1 VPNTLFSN
9 KIARF
14 APPFFRVKHNMENK
28 NTLIGTILLG
38 FLIFGLFYYTNQNKK
53 PVSPASK
60 AQTTQS
66 QPGSAN
72 NVAMPIGSDSAMA
85 AAPVSSADSA
95 AAIGQLGPFAA
106 AASGTER
113 EYVIENEV
121 QKITISSKGGTI
133 KSVLLKKYVTW
144 DKKPLYLFTDKTQQ
158 FNYQFVISGNRIVNT
173 KNLYFE
179 PTGESFEVK
188 GTEQKTITFRLRAG
202 DGQYFEQKYTLK
214 GDDYKV
220 GYDVSVVGLDKVM
233 PNSNDIQLT
242 WTNTLQNL
250 EHSVATERRYS
261 ALYYRYSSGDVAH
274 LDEDKPAQ
282 QEALTGKA
290 DWVSFKQQFFN
301 ATIFGKGLFS
311 GSVKADFAKEDK
323 NYVKKYDATLI
334 MDYHPAPSTTYPM
347 SFYFGPNRYSTLK
360 KSGDDFES
368 IIKLSPDNFVFN
380 WIKYI
385 TKFAIIPTFNI
396 LDAVHLNYGII
407 ILILTIL
414 LKLVLT
420 PLTWRAI
427 KSGAFMKVLKPEID
441 GLKEKYGDDTQKI
454 STEQMK
460 IYQKAGVSP
469 FGGCLPMVLQMP
481 ILLSMYYFF
490 PNSIELRQQPFLWA
504 TDLSS
509 YDAVM
514 TWVTPIFGQDHLS
527 LFTVLMTITSI
538 LSAVYNQ
545 NQSGMA
551 NQQPGMQY
559 MPYIMPVMLMF
570 MFNGFPAALTY
581 YYLLQN
587 VLTVG
592 QQWVMQKYFIDE
604 AALHRKI
611 EENKKNPV
619 KKSGLMKK
627 LEDIQKQA
635 EAQKNQGKKK

>member
-1 VPNTLFSN
+1 
-9 KIARF
+9 
-14 APPFFRVKHNMENK
+14 MENK
-28 NTLIGTILLG
+28 NTLIGTILLA
-38 FLIFGLFYYTNQNKK
+38 FLIFGLFWYSNKFNK
-53 PVSPASK
+53 PTGASAK
-60 AQTTQS
+60 AGTSQTQSTPGTSATSDNTTQPNTGNDTIVS
-66 QPGSAN
+66 
-72 NVAMPIGSDSAMA
+72 
-85 AAPVSSADSA
+85 AAPVALDSA
-95 AAIGQLGPFAA
+95 AAQGQLGPFAA
-106 AASGTER
+106 TANGTDKD
-113 EYVIENEV
+113 YVIENEV
-121 QKITISSKGGTI
+121 QKITISSRGGAI
-133 KSVLLKKYVTW
+133 KSVLLKKYTTW
-144 DKKPLYLFTDKTQQ
+144 DKKPLYLFTDRTQQ
-158 FNYQFVISGNRIVNT
+158 FSYQFVIAGNRIVNT

-179 PTGESFEVK
+179 PIGESFEVK
-188 GTEQKTITFRLRAG
+188 GTEQKTITFRLKAG

-214 GDDYKV
+214 GDDYHV
-220 GYDVSVVGLDKVM
+220 GYDVTAVGLDKIM

-261 ALYYRYSSGDVAH
+261 ALYYRYSNGDVAH
-274 LDEDKPAQ
+274 LDEDKPNQ
-282 QEALTGKA
+282 QDALTGKA
-290 DWVSFKQQFFN
+290 DWISFKQQFFN
-301 ATIFGKGLFS
+301 ATIFGKGLFK
-311 GSVKADFAKEDK
+311 GSVKADFSKDDK

-334 MDYHPAPSTTYPM
+334 MDYHPAQTATYAM
-347 SFYFGPNRYSTLK
+347 GFYFGPNRYSTLK

-385 TKFAIIPTFNI
+385 TKFAIIPVFNI

-420 PLTWRAI
+420 PLTWKAI

-441 GLKEKYGDDTQKI
+441 ALKEKYGDDSQKI

-469 FGGCLPMVLQMP
+469 FGGCLPMLLQMP

-504 TDLSS
+504 SDLSS
-509 YDAVM
+509 YDAIF
-514 TWVTPIFGQDHLS
+514 TWVTPILGQDHLS

-551 NQQPGMQY
+551 NTQPGMQY

-570 MFNGFPAALTY
+570 MFNSFPAALTY

-587 VLTVG
+587 VLTVA

-604 AALHRKI
+604 AALIAKV
-611 EENKKNPV
+611 EENKKNPA
-619 KKSGLMKK
+619 KKSGLMKR

-635 EAQKNQGKKK
+635 EAQQRGAKKK

>member
-1 VPNTLFSN
+1 
-9 KIARF
+9 
-14 APPFFRVKHNMENK
+14 MENK

-38 FLIFGLFYYTNQNKK
+38 ILLFGTFWYSNQNNK
-53 PVSPASK
+53 PAGPASK
-60 AQTTQS
+60 AETAQGRSGDSTASAHTKDSSIVQNNAV
-66 QPGSAN
+66 QPAKL
-72 NVAMPIGSDSAMA
+72 
-85 AAPVSSADSA
+85 DSA
-95 AAIGQLGPFAA
+95 AAQGQLVPFAA
-106 AASGTER
+106 DATGTDK
-113 EYVIENEV
+113 EYTIENEV
-121 QKITISSKGGTI
+121 QKITISAKGGTI
-133 KSVLLKKYVTW
+133 KSVMLKKYSTW

-158 FNYQFVISGNRIVNT
+158 FSYQFVISGNRIINT
-173 KNLYFE
+173 GNLYFE
-179 PTGESFEVK
+179 PIGESFEVK
-188 GTEQKTITFRLRAG
+188 GEEQKSITFRLKAG
-202 DGQYFEQKYTLK
+202 DGQYFEQKYSLK
-214 GDDYKV
+214 GGDYQV
-220 GYDVSVVGLDKVM
+220 GYDVNVVGLDKVM

-250 EHSVATERRYS
+250 EHSVETERRYS
-261 ALYYRYSSGDVAH
+261 ALYYKYSSGDVAH
-274 LDEDKPAQ
+274 LDEDKAAQ
-282 QEALTGKA
+282 QEALAGKT

-311 GSVKADFAKEDK
+311 RGSVKADFNKDEK

-334 MDYHPAPSTTYPM
+334 MDYHPAPKASYAM

-360 KSGDDFES
+360 ATGEDFQS
-368 IIKLSPDNFVFN
+368 IIKLSPDNFAFN

-385 TKFAIIPTFNI
+385 TKFAILPVFNI
-396 LDAVHLNYGII
+396 LDAIHLNYGII

-420 PLTWRAI
+420 PLTWKAI

-441 GLKEKYGDDTQKI
+441 ALKEKYGDDTQKI
-454 STEQMK
+454 QTEQMK
-460 IYQKAGVSP
+460 IYSKAGVSP
-469 FGGCLPMVLQMP
+469 FGGCLPMLLQMP

-514 TWVTPIFGQDHLS
+514 TWATPILGQTHLS
-527 LFTVLMTITSI
+527 LFTILMTITSI

-545 NQSGMA
+545 NQSGMS

-587 VLTVG
+587 VLTVA
-592 QQWVMQKYFIDE
+592 QQWIMQKFFIDE
-604 AALHRKI
+604 AELHRKI

-627 LEDIQKQA
+627 LEEIQKQA
-635 EAQKNQGKKK
+635 EAQQRAAGKK

>member
-1 VPNTLFSN
+1 
-9 KIARF
+9 
-14 APPFFRVKHNMENK
+14 MENK
-28 NTLIGTILLG
+28 NTLIGSVLMAVLV
-38 FLIFGLFYYTNQNKK
+38 FGLFWYSNQNKK
-53 PVSPASK
+53 NTPPVPKSQTAQS
-60 AQTTQS
+60 QTTTS
-66 QPGSAN
+66 SAN
-72 NVAMPIGSDSAMA
+72 VDTHSVATPLAKDSTKTAAVAAPQDSATA
-85 AAPVSSADSA
+85 LS
-95 AAIGQLGPFAA
+95 QLGPFATA
-106 AASGTER
+106 ARGVEK
-113 EYVIENEV
+113 EYVIENEL
-121 QKITISSKGGTI
+121 QRITISSKGGAI
-133 KSVLLKKYVTW
+133 KSVQLKKYVTW
-144 DKKPLYLFTDKTQQ
+144 DKKPLMLFTGKSQQ
-158 FNYQFVISGNRIVNT
+158 FSYQFFISGNRQVNT
-173 KNLYFE
+173 KDLYFE
-179 PTGESFEVK
+179 AIGDTFEVK
-188 GTEQKTITFRLRAG
+188 GNEQKSITLRLKAG

-214 GDDYKV
+214 GDDYHV
-220 GYDVSVVGLDKVM
+220 GYDVNLVGFDKIIT
-233 PNSNDIQLT
+233 NNKSFQLS

-261 ALYYRYSSGDVAH
+261 ALYYKYGSGEVAN
-274 LDEDKPAQ
+274 LDENKDKE

-290 DWVSFKQQFFN
+290 DWISFKQQFFN
-301 ATIFGKGLFS
+301 ASLFCKGLFT
-311 GSVKADFAKEDK
+311 GSVKADYNKDDQT
-323 NYVKKYDATLI
+323 YVKKYDATLFI
-334 MDYHPAPSTTYPM
+334 DYNQAPTATYAM
-347 SFYFGPNRYSTLK
+347 GFYFGPNRYSTLK
-360 KSGDDFES
+360 KTGDDFES

-385 TKFAIIPTFNI
+385 TKFAIIPVFNI

-420 PLTWRAI
+420 PLTWKAI

-441 GLKEKYGDDTQKI
+441 ELKVKYKDDTQKI
-454 STEQMK
+454 SAEQMK

-469 FGGCLPMVLQMP
+469 FGGCLPMLLQMP

-509 YDAVM
+509 YDSIVNFA
-514 TWVTPIFGQDHLS
+514 TPILGQDHIS
-527 LFTVLMTITSI
+527 LFTILMTLTSI

-570 MFNGFPAALTY
+570 MFNSFPAALTY

-587 VLTVG
+587 VLTVA
-592 QQWVMQKYFIDE
+592 QQWAMQKFFIDE

-611 EENKKNPV
+611 EENKKNPA
-619 KKSGLMKK
+619 KKSGLMKR

>member
-1 VPNTLFSN
+1 
-9 KIARF
+9 
-14 APPFFRVKHNMENK
+14 MENK

-38 FLIFGLFYYTNQNKK
+38 LLIFGLFWYSNQFKK
-53 PVSPASK
+53 PASPSAKPESS
-60 AQTTQS
+60 QTQS
-66 QPGSAN
+66 DTVAPKAINDTTTATKSAAIAAIP
-72 NVAMPIGSDSAMA
+72 VIDSA
-85 AAPVSSADSA
+85 SAQ
-95 AAIGQLGPFAA
+95 GQLGPFAA
-106 AASGTER
+106 AANGADKDF
-113 EYVIENEV
+113 VIENEV
-121 QKITISSKGGTI
+121 QKITISAKGGSI
-133 KSVLLKKYVTW
+133 KSVQLKKYTTW
-144 DKKPLYLFTDKTQQ
+144 DKKPLFLFTDKTQQ
-158 FNYQFVISGNRIVNT
+158 FNYQFIIAGNRIVST

-179 PTGESFEVK
+179 PIGESFEVK
-188 GTEQKTITFRLRAG
+188 GTEEKTISFRLKAG

-214 GDDYKV
+214 GDDYHV
-220 GYDVSVVGLDKVM
+220 GYDVNVVGLDKVL

-242 WTNTLQNL
+242 WSNTLQNL

-274 LDEDKPAQ
+274 LDEDKPNQ
-282 QEALTGKA
+282 QEALNGKA
-290 DWVSFKQQFFN
+290 DWISFKQQFFN
-301 ATIFGKGLFS
+301 ATIFGKGLFK
-311 GSVKADFAKEDK
+311 GSVKADFNKDDK

-334 MDYHPAPSTTYPM
+334 MDYHSAPTASYAM
-347 SFYFGPNRYSTLK
+347 GFYFGPNRYSTLK
-360 KSGDDFES
+360 KTGEDFES

-385 TKFAIIPTFNI
+385 TKFAILPTFNI

-420 PLTWRAI
+420 PLTWKAI
-427 KSGAFMKVLKPEID
+427 KSGAYMKVLKPEID
-441 GLKEKYGDDTQKI
+441 GLKEKYGDDSQKI

-514 TWVTPIFGQDHLS
+514 TWTNALPLIGTHLS
-527 LFTVLMTITSI
+527 LFTVLMTITSV

-570 MFNGFPAALTY
+570 MFNDFPAALTY

-587 VLTVG
+587 VLTVA
-592 QQWVMQKYFIDE
+592 QQWVMQKFFIDE

-611 EENKKNPV
+611 EENKKNPA

-635 EAQKNQGKKK
+635 EAQQKATSAKKK

>member
-1 VPNTLFSN
+1 
-9 KIARF
+9 
-14 APPFFRVKHNMENK
+14 MENK
-28 NTLIGTILLG
+28 DTLIGTILLG
-38 FLIFGLFYYTNQNKK
+38 ILIFGMFWYSNQFKK
-53 PVSPASK
+53 PIPPAGK
-60 AQTTQS
+60 AETAQGQSASGATQA
-66 QPGSAN
+66 Q
-72 NVAMPIGSDSAMA
+72 SAMSGSTNDTITS
-85 AAPVSSADSA
+85 APIVQDSA
-95 AAIGQLGPFAA
+95 ASAGQLGPFAA
-106 AASGTER
+106 AATGTER
-113 EYVIENEV
+113 DYVIENEV
-121 QKITISSKGGTI
+121 QNITISSRGGAI
-133 KSVLLKKYVTW
+133 KSVQLKKYTTW
-144 DKKPLYLFTDKTQQ
+144 DKKPLMLFTDKTQQ
-158 FNYQFVISGNRIVNT
+158 FSYQFVISGNRIVNT

-179 PTGESFEVK
+179 PIGESFEVK
-188 GTEQKTITFRLRAG
+188 GTEEKTITFRLHAG

-214 GDDYKV
+214 GDDYHV
-220 GYDVSVVGLDKVM
+220 GYDVNVVGLDKVM
-233 PNSNDIQLT
+233 PNSNDIQIT
-242 WTNTLQNL
+242 WTNKLQNL
-250 EHSVATERRYS
+250 ERLVATERKYS
-261 ALYYRYSSGDVAH
+261 ALYFRYSSGDVAH
-274 LDEDKPAQ
+274 LDEDKPNQ

-311 GSVKADFAKEDK
+311 GSVKADFNKDDK
-323 NYVKKYDATLI
+323 SYVKKYDATLI
-334 MDYHPAPSTTYPM
+334 MDYHPSQTSSYNM

-368 IIKLSPDNFVFN
+368 IIKLSPDNVVFG

-385 TKFAIIPTFNI
+385 TKFAIIPVFNI

-441 GLKEKYGDDTQKI
+441 ALKVKYGDDTQKI

-481 ILLSMYYFF
+481 ILMSMWYFF

-509 YDAVM
+509 YDSILSW
-514 TWVTPIFGQDHLS
+514 TTPLPFVGATHLS

-538 LSAVYNQ
+538 LSALYNQ
-545 NQSGMA
+545 NQSGMS

-570 MFNGFPAALTY
+570 MFNDFPAALTY

-587 VLTVG
+587 VLTVA

-604 AALHRKI
+604 AALHKKI
-611 EENKKNPV
+611 EENKKNPA
-619 KKSGLMKK
+619 KKSGLMKR

-635 EAQKNQGKKK
+635 EAQQRGAKKK

>member
-1 VPNTLFSN
+1 
-9 KIARF
+9 
-14 APPFFRVKHNMENK
+14 MENK
-28 NTLIGTILLG
+28 NTLIGTLLLG
-38 FLIFGLFYYTNQNKK
+38 LLIFGLFYYTNQFKK
-53 PVSPASK
+53 PASPTAK
-60 AQTTQS
+60 ADTTQT
-66 QPGSAN
+66 QSAPKSDN
-72 NVAMPIGSDSAMA
+72 AVAIPSVNDSNTVATAPSAVDSVA
-85 AAPVSSADSA
+85 AL
-95 AAIGQLGPFAA
+95 GQLGPFAA
-106 AASGTER
+106 AANGTDK
-113 EYVIENEV
+113 EYVIENEL
-121 QKITISSKGGTI
+121 QKITISSRGGAI
-133 KSVLLKKYVTW
+133 KSVQLKKYTTW

-158 FNYQFVISGNRIVNT
+158 FSYQFVIAGNKIVNT

-179 PTGESFEVK
+179 PIGESFEVK
-188 GTEQKTITFRLRAG
+188 GTEQKTITFRLKAE

-214 GDDYKV
+214 GDDYQV
-220 GYDVSVVGLDKVM
+220 GYDVNVVGLDKII
-233 PNSNDIQLT
+233 PNNNDIQLT

-250 EHSVATERRYS
+250 EHSVVTERRYS
-261 ALYYRYSSGDVAH
+261 ALYYKYGNGDVAH
-274 LDEDKPAQ
+274 LDEDKPNQ

-311 GSVKADFAKEDK
+311 RGSVKADFAKEET
-323 NYVKKYDATLI
+323 NYVKKYDATLY
-334 MDYHPAPSTTYPM
+334 MDYHAAPTASYPM
-347 SFYFGPNRYSTLK
+347 TFYFGPNRYTTLK
-360 KSGDDFES
+360 KTGDDFES

-385 TKFAIIPTFNI
+385 TKFAIIPVFNI

-407 ILILTIL
+407 ILILTLL
-414 LKLVLT
+414 LKLALT
-420 PLTWRAI
+420 PLTWKAI

-441 GLKEKYGDDTQKI
+441 ALKEKYGDDTQKI

-509 YDAVM
+509 YDSVLNWA
-514 TWVTPIFGQDHLS
+514 TPILGQTHLS
-527 LFTVLMTITSI
+527 LFTILMTLTSI

-570 MFNGFPAALTY
+570 MFNSFPAALTY

-587 VLTVG
+587 VLTVA
-592 QQWVMQKYFIDE
+592 QQWVMQRYFIDE
-604 AALHRKI
+604 AALIAKV

-619 KKSGLMKK
+619 KKSGLMKR

-635 EAQKNQGKKK
+635 EAQQKAAKKK

>member
-1 VPNTLFSN
+1 
-9 KIARF
+9 
-14 APPFFRVKHNMENK
+14 MDNK
-28 NTLIGTILLG
+28 NTLIGTILLVILV
-38 FLIFGLFYYTNQNKK
+38 FAALQLSK
-53 PVSPASK
+53 PSK
-60 AQTTQS
+60 SDLAKSKPETAQTQS
-66 QPGSAN
+66 SGAPVPVNTA
-72 NVAMPIGSDSAMA
+72 SDSTTSS
-85 AAPVSSADSA
+85 AAPSAPDSA
-95 AAIGQLGPFAA
+95 AALSQLGPFAA
-106 AASGTER
+106 DVNGTDQD
-113 EYVIENEV
+113 YTIENEV
-121 QKITISSKGGTI
+121 QKITISSRGGAI
-133 KSVLLKKYVTW
+133 KSVLLKKYLTW
-144 DKKPLYLFTDKTQQ
+144 DKKPLYLFNGKTQQ
-158 FNYQFVISGNRIVNT
+158 FSYQFVIAGNKIVNT
-173 KNLYFE
+173 RNLYFE
-179 PTGESFEVK
+179 PIGQSFAVK
-188 GTEQKTITFRLRAG
+188 GTDEKSITFRLKAG

-214 GDDYKV
+214 GDDYHV
-220 GYDVSVVGLDKVM
+220 GYDVNVVGLDKVM
-233 PNSNDIQLT
+233 PNSNDIQIT
-242 WTNTLQNL
+242 WTNTLLNL
-250 EHSVATERRYS
+250 EHSVETERRYS
-261 ALYYRYSSGDVAH
+261 ALYYKYANDGGVAH

-282 QEALTGKA
+282 AESLTGKA
-290 DWVSFKQQFFN
+290 DWISFKQQFFN

-311 GSVKADFAKEDK
+311 GSVKADFSKTER

-334 MDYHPAPSTTYPM
+334 MPYHAAASVTYPL
-347 SFYFGPNRYSTLK
+347 SFYFGPNRYTTLK
-360 KSGDDFES
+360 QTGGDFEN

-385 TKFAIIPTFNI
+385 TKLAIIPTFNV
-396 LDAVHLNYGII
+396 LDSVHLNYGII
-407 ILILTIL
+407 ILILTLL
-414 LKLVLT
+414 LKLALT
-420 PLTWRAI
+420 PLTWKAI

-441 GLKEKYGDDTQKI
+441 ELKVKYGDDTQKI

-509 YDAVM
+509 YDSILNWA
-514 TWVTPIFGQDHLS
+514 TPILGQTHLS

-587 VLTVG
+587 ILTVA
-592 QQWVMQKYFIDE
+592 QQWAIQKYFIDE
-604 AALHRKI
+604 KELHRKI
-611 EENKKNPV
+611 EDNKKNPV
-619 KKSGLMKK
+619 KKSGLMKR

-635 EAQKNQGKKK
+635 EAQQRGAKKK